1 MLIADH
7 ISHVFYYL
15 KCRSSPRTCQTHLQE
30 INECHVNDP
39 LHIISWLMDCI
50 FGG

>member
-15 KCRSSPRTCQTHLQE
+15 ECSSSPRTCQTHLQE

-39 LHIISWLMDCI
+39 LHIIP
-50 FGG
+50 